1 MSRSCSKVKIFA
13 KRVFLPFSKSHL
25 QEDARAQEHLYL
37 APASLPHR
45 PDVDSYFGAWRKDL
59 AAPFDRR
66 TKHAIAAF
74 LLAAFATLGVLA
86 ANRPIDGAAPDAAI
100 CPVVYRLDESP
111 SPRGYHYAFFGNA
124 FFINEQGYLLTDAH
138 VLETFRDGG
147 QPSLIVRRPNAPPR
161 LLQASIV
168 ATDPQHDV
176 AILRVTP
183 NPFAGNYRVAFLPL
197 ATDPATPGQ
206 SVIAL
211 SLHPHHLQDAQ
222 SLEAPREDRAPGQVL
237 SYESTQLETSAPAA
251 KVFLLSHPVTRGQ
264 SGSPVLTADSRAV
277 VGIIEGRWLR
287 SVSAAAA
294 NSPSQAAS
302 IPGAATPIEYAIA
315 LLQRQSIPWHSQ
327 SASSSASAAAKRQQ

>member
-1 MSRSCSKVKIFA
+1 MPPRGCTFV
-13 KRVFLPFSKSHL
+13 
-25 QEDARAQEHLYL
+25 
-37 APASLPHR
+37 
-45 PDVDSYFGAWRKDL
+45 FGAWRTNL
-59 AAPFDRR
+59 AEPFDRR
-66 TKHAIAAF
+66 TKRTIAAL
-74 LLAAFATLGVLA
+74 LLAALASTLGLFA
-86 ANRPIDGAAPDAAI
+86 ANRPPQDPAPDAAI